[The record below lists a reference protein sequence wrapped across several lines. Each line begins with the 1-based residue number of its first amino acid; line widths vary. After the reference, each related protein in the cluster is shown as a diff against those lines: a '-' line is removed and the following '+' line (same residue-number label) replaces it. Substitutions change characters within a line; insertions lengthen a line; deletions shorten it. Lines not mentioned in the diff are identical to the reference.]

1 MRSGVDGFISEITS
15 GKKSGRIESLKAII
29 ESGIDPGE
37 IPSSL
42 RPSPPNDPRYLK
54 INLHIHTSESFGV
67 FHNATEAALEGYIAG
82 LAYMG
87 INDHYTVA
95 GHQEFK
101 EACSIVRIKPL
112 LSMEAIAKSPQEAEM
127 GLRIND
133 PNNPGR
139 CYLSSKGVSKPFI
152 PGNEGTRYLEQM
164 RNATFLRNAEIA
176 EKIGEFLK
184 SQGFEKP
191 FTYDVVLS
199 HTPQGNVTE
208 RHLALALCQ
217 YLQEELGAPE
227 EITRFMREFWPSF
240 DEKIAQDSVQ
250 LQSYLREVF
259 IKVGG
264 KAYVAESD
272 EAFIELGSMLR
283 LHLEIGGIPSY
294 SLIGSPLTEVER
306 DIPFLFDWL
315 EEHNIFAV
323 DVFPEKIDFDRLK
336 SIVDEAQ
343 KRYFPVFVGTEHN
356 TKDPEPLVV
365 PLSCRGEFNP
375 YFIAS
380 ARLLLGHQTISE
392 ISGPGFVDHQGNHQF
407 SDREKAFLLYSK
419 IGLLNFTD
427 KALQALRET
436 IHKREVLE
444 EVCSEIPGEL
454 IYDASM
460 EGIKLDFDEDSR
472 KFRLVY

>member
-1 MRSGVDGFISEITS
+1 MRLEVDEFISRI
-15 GKKSGRIESLKAII
+15 KSGEKSQRIESLRAIV
-29 ESGIDPGE
+29 ESGMDSGK

-42 RPSPPNDPRYLK
+42 RSSPPNDPRYLK
-54 INLHIHTSESFGV
+54 INLHIHTGESFGV
-67 FHNATEAALEGYIAG
+67 FQNATEAVLEGYIAG

-95 GHQEFK
+95 GHREFK
-101 EACSIVRIKPL
+101 EACTIAGIKPL
-112 LSMEAIAKSPQEAEM
+112 LSMEAIAKSPEEAEK

-133 PNNPGR
+133 PHNPGR
-139 CYLSSKGVSKPFI
+139 CYVSSKGVSKPFI
-152 PGNEGTRYLEQM
+152 AGNEGTGYLEQM
-164 RNATFLRNAEIA
+164 RYATFLRNTQIA

-191 FTYDVVLS
+191 FTYDLVLS

-217 YLQEELGAPE
+217 YLQEEFGTPE
-227 EITRFMREFWPSF
+227 GIIRFMRKFWTSF
-240 DEKIAQDSVQ
+240 DEKIAHDAVE

-264 KAYVAESD
+264 IAYVEESD
-272 EAFIELGSMLR
+272 EAFLDLRSMLR

-294 SLIGSPLTEVER
+294 SLIGSPLTEIER

-323 DVFPEKIDFDRLK
+323 DVFPEKVDFDRLK
-336 SIVDEAQ
+336 SIVDEAK

-365 PLSCRGEFNP
+365 PLSCKGEFNP

-407 SDREKAFLLYSK
+407 SDRKKAFFLYSK

-427 KALQALRET
+427 KALQALREK
-436 IHKREVLE
+436 IHKTEVLE

-460 EGIKLDFDEDSR
+460 EGIKLDFDEDGQ
-472 KFRLVY
+472 KFPLVC

>member
-1 MRSGVDGFISEITS
+1 MRSGVNQRISRIKL
-15 GKKSGRIESLKAII
+15 GDKSERIESLRAIV
-29 ESGIDPGE
+29 ESGIDRGE

-42 RPSPPNDPRYLK
+42 RSSPPNDPRYLK
-54 INLHIHTSESFGV
+54 INLHIHTGESFGV
-67 FHNATEAALEGYIAG
+67 FQNATEAVLEGYIAG
-82 LAYMG
+82 LTYMG

-101 EACSIVRIKPL
+101 EACTIAGINPL
-112 LSMEAIAKSPQEAEM
+112 LSMEAIAKSPEETEM

-133 PNNPGR
+133 PTNPGR

-152 PGNEGTRYLEQM
+152 PGNEGTKNLERM
-164 RNATFLRNAEIA
+164 RRTTSLRNTQIA
-176 EKIGEFLK
+176 QKIGEFLK

-191 FTYDVVLS
+191 FTYDLVLS

-217 YLQEELGAPE
+217 YLQEELGTPE
-227 EITRFMREFWPSF
+227 EISRFMREFWPSF
-240 DEKIAQDSVQ
+240 DDDIARNSAT
-250 LQSYLREVF
+250 LQNYLREVF

-264 KAYVAESD
+264 IAYVEESD
-272 EAFIELGSMLR
+272 EAFIDLGSMLR

-294 SLIGSPLTEVER
+294 SLIGSPLTEIER

-336 SIVDEAQ
+336 SIVDVAK

-365 PLSCRGEFNP
+365 PLSCEREFNP

-380 ARLLLGHQTISE
+380 ARLLRGHQIISE
-392 ISGPGFVDHQGNHQF
+392 ISGPGFVDSQGNHSF
-407 SDREKAFLLYSK
+407 PDREKGFSLYSK
-419 IGLLNFTD
+419 LGSMGYTD
-427 KALQALRET
+427 KALKALRET
-436 IHKREVLE
+436 ADKGEILE
-444 EVCSEIPGEL
+444 EISAEIPHEL
-454 IYDASM
+454 IYDTSM
-460 EGIKLDFDEDSR
+460 EGVRLDFDEGNG
-472 KFRLVY
+472 KFDVIY